1 MFRNNSFV
9 HCYMLVKMQKQKSK
23 NNLDGVQYQD
33 YADFTKCQQILKD
46 SKKKK
51 RISFLFL
58 LILFVVEQKNK
69 HNSSNNLFN
78 E

>member
-46 SKKKK
+46 SKKK

>member
-9 HCYMLVKMQKQKSK
+9 YCYILVKMQKQKSK

-33 YADFTKCQQILKD
+33 YVDFTKCQQIVKD

-51 RISFLFL
+51 EFPSYSYSFFL
-58 LILFVVEQKNK
+58 
-69 HNSSNNLFN
+69 
-78 E
+78 